1 MRINEIA
8 SAEEQIALWKLIATN
23 VWTALDTQQRQQA
36 QQNAIKKSRVKTT
49 GHTSAYKK
57 PAKIPAP
64 RAPRAPRAPVPL
76 PQNKLQQQVQQNAQR
91 PPNAS
96 AVALTNQP
104 KPSNTVK
111 DTASSQRN
119 LKTEPAQQDAK
130 SALSVHN
137 RGNYAKLLQLHN
149 QHLQQRQA

>member
-36 QQNAIKKSRVKTT
+36 QQNAVKKSRVKTT

-57 PAKIPAP
+57 PAKIP
-64 RAPRAPRAPVPL
+64 APRAPVPL

-111 DTASSQRN
+111 DTALAQRN
-119 LKTEPAQQDAK
+119 AQTTPVKQDAK
-130 SALSVHN
+130 TAFSIHN

>member
-49 GHTSAYKK
+49 GHASAYKK
-57 PAKIPAP
+57 PAKIP
-64 RAPRAPRAPVPL
+64 APRAPVPL

-96 AVALTNQP
+96 AVGLTNQP

-119 LKTEPAQQDAK
+119 LQTEPAQQDAK
-130 SALSVHN
+130 TALSVHN

>member
-8 SAEEQIALWKLIATN
+8 SAEEQIALWKLIADN

-36 QQNAIKKSRVKTT
+36 QQNAVKKSRAKTT
-49 GHTSAYKK
+49 AHASAYKK

-64 RAPRAPRAPVPL
+64 RAPVPF

-91 PPNAS
+91 APSAS
-96 AVALTNQP
+96 AVALANQP

-111 DTASSQRN
+111 DTASAQRN
-119 LKTEPAQQDAK
+119 PQTTPAQQDAK
-130 SALSVHN
+130 TALSVHN
-137 RGNYAKLLQLHN
+137 HGDYAKLLQLHN

>member
-8 SAEEQIALWKLIATN
+8 SAEEQIALWKLIDTN

-36 QQNAIKKSRVKTT
+36 QQNAVKKSRAKTT

-57 PAKIPAP
+57 PAKIP
-64 RAPRAPRAPVPL
+64 APRAPVPL

-111 DTASSQRN
+111 DTALAQRN
-119 LKTEPAQQDAK
+119 LQTEPAQQDAK
-130 SALSVHN
+130 TALSVHN

>member
-64 RAPRAPRAPVPL
+64 RAPVPL
-76 PQNKLQQQVQQNAQR
+76 SQNKLQQQVQQNAQR

-130 SALSVHN
+130 TALSVHN

>member
-36 QQNAIKKSRVKTT
+36 QQNAVKKSRAKTT

-57 PAKIPAP
+57 PAKIP
-64 RAPRAPRAPVPL
+64 APRAPVPL

-111 DTASSQRN
+111 DTALAQRN
-119 LKTEPAQQDAK
+119 LQTEPAQQDAK
-130 SALSVHN
+130 TALSVHN

>member
-8 SAEEQIALWKLIATN
+8 SAEEQIALWKLISTN

-36 QQNAIKKSRVKTT
+36 QQNVVKKSRSKTT

-57 PAKIPAP
+57 PAKIPAL
-64 RAPRAPRAPVPL
+64 RAPRAPVPL

-119 LKTEPAQQDAK
+119 LQTEPAQQDAK
-130 SALSVHN
+130 TALSVHN

>member
-36 QQNAIKKSRVKTT
+36 QQNAVKKSRAKTT

-57 PAKIPAP
+57 PAKIP
-64 RAPRAPRAPVPL
+64 APRAPVPL

-96 AVALTNQP
+96 AVAMSNQP
-104 KPSNTVK
+104 KSPNTVR
-111 DTASSQRN
+111 DTALAQRN
-119 LKTEPAQQDAK
+119 AQTEPAQQDAK
-130 SALSVHN
+130 TALSVHN

>member
-36 QQNAIKKSRVKTT
+36 QQNAVKKSRAKTT

-57 PAKIPAP
+57 PAKIP
-64 RAPRAPRAPVPL
+64 APRAPVPL

-130 SALSVHN
+130 TALSVHN

>member
-36 QQNAIKKSRVKTT
+36 QQNAVKKSRAKTT

-57 PAKIPAP
+57 PAKIPAQ
-64 RAPRAPRAPVPL
+64 RAPVPL
-76 PQNKLQQQVQQNAQR
+76 PKNKLQQQVQQNAQR

-96 AVALTNQP
+96 AIAMSNQP
-104 KPSNTVK
+104 KSPNTVR
-111 DTASSQRN
+111 DTALAQRN
-119 LKTEPAQQDAK
+119 AQTTPVKQDAK
-130 SALSVHN
+130 TAFSIHN
-137 RGNYAKLLQLHN
+137 PDDYAKILQLHN
-149 QHLQQRQA
+149 KHLQQRQA

>member
-36 QQNAIKKSRVKTT
+36 QQNAVKKSRSKTT

-57 PAKIPAP
+57 PAKIP
-64 RAPRAPRAPVPL
+64 APRAPVPL

-119 LKTEPAQQDAK
+119 LQTEPAQQDAK
-130 SALSVHN
+130 TAFSIHN
-137 RGNYAKLLQLHN
+137 PDDYAKILQLHN
-149 QHLQQRQA
+149 KHLQQRQA

>member
-36 QQNAIKKSRVKTT
+36 QQNAIKKSRAKTT

-57 PAKIPAP
+57 PAKIPV
-64 RAPRAPRAPVPL
+64 PRAPVPL

-119 LKTEPAQQDAK
+119 LQTEPAQQDAK
-130 SALSVHN
+130 TALSVHN

>member
-64 RAPRAPRAPVPL
+64 RAPVPL

-119 LKTEPAQQDAK
+119 LQTEPAQQDTK
-130 SALSVHN
+130 TALSVHN

>member
-8 SAEEQIALWKLIATN
+8 SAEEQIALWKLIDTN

-36 QQNAIKKSRVKTT
+36 QQNAIKKSRAKTT

-57 PAKIPAP
+57 PAKIS
-64 RAPRAPRAPVPL
+64 APRAPVPL

-111 DTASSQRN
+111 DTALAQRN
-119 LKTEPAQQDAK
+119 LQTEPAQQDAK
-130 SALSVHN
+130 TALSVHN

>member
-8 SAEEQIALWKLIATN
+8 SAEEQIALWKLIDTN

-36 QQNAIKKSRVKTT
+36 QQNAVKKSRAKTT

-57 PAKIPAP
+57 PAKIP
-64 RAPRAPRAPVPL
+64 APRAPVPL

-96 AVALTNQP
+96 AVAMSNQP
-104 KPSNTVK
+104 KSPNTVR
-111 DTASSQRN
+111 DTALAQRN
-119 LKTEPAQQDAK
+119 AQTTPVKQDAK
-130 SALSVHN
+130 TAFSIHN
-137 RGNYAKLLQLHN
+137 PDDYAKILQLHN
-149 QHLQQRQA
+149 KHLQQRQA

>member
-64 RAPRAPRAPVPL
+64 RAPVPL

-111 DTASSQRN
+111 DTALAQRN
-119 LKTEPAQQDAK
+119 AQTTPVKQDAK
-130 SALSVHN
+130 TAFSIHN
-137 RGNYAKLLQLHN
+137 PDDYAKILQLHN
-149 QHLQQRQA
+149 KHLQQRQA

>member
-36 QQNAIKKSRVKTT
+36 QQNAVKKSRSKTT

-57 PAKIPAP
+57 PAKIP
-64 RAPRAPRAPVPL
+64 APRAPVPL

-111 DTASSQRN
+111 DTALAQRN
-119 LKTEPAQQDAK
+119 AQTTPVKQDAK
-130 SALSVHN
+130 TAFSIHN
-137 RGNYAKLLQLHN
+137 PDDYAKLLQLHN

>member
-36 QQNAIKKSRVKTT
+36 QQNAVKKSRAKTT
-49 GHTSAYKK
+49 GHASAYKK
-57 PAKIPAP
+57 PAKIP
-64 RAPRAPRAPVPL
+64 APRAPVPL

-119 LKTEPAQQDAK
+119 LQTEPAQQDAK
-130 SALSVHN
+130 TALSVHN